1 MGYNQTVETCLS
13 IGGEKLIQGFEG
25 FCLKFY
31 GDSKGYPTVGYGHLI
46 TSEETYKKNTTGD
59 PSDSLLTA
67 AQVSALVKKYNLK
80 YNSPISKSKAGEF
93 FDNDVAEAVRTVNA
107 IELPSDC
114 VFSQAQF
121 DAMVS
126 IVFNSG
132 GAILRTDDMKA
143 MLKMRNIFAWDD
155 LKSSECDACSRAVS
169 KAFSYD
175 KTLKPRRNKEAQYF
189 CQQKPYTYKYNV
201 YTL

>member
-1 MGYNQTVETCLS
+1 MQNVVDTRLS
-13 IGGEKLIQGFEG
+13 IRGEKLIQGFEG

-46 TSEETYKKNTTGD
+46 TSKERYKVNTTGN
-59 PSDSLLTA
+59 PQDSLLTA
-67 AQVSALVKKYNLK
+67 AQVSALVKKYNLA
-80 YNSPISKSKAGEF
+80 YTSPITQSKADEF
-93 FDNDVAEAVRTVNA
+93 FEDDVASAVQAVND
-107 IELPSDC
+107 IKLPSGC

-132 GAILRTDDMKA
+132 GKILKTNDMIA
-143 MLKMRNIFAWDD
+143 MLKMRNIFAWDG
-155 LKSSECDACSRAVS
+155 LTSSQCDACSKAVS

-175 KTLKPRRNKEAQYF
+175 KSLKPRRNKEAELF
-189 CQQKPYTYKYNV
+189 CEQKPYTHKYKV

>member
-1 MGYNQTVETCLS
+1 MQNVVDTKLS
-13 IGGEKLIQGFEG
+13 IRGEKLIQGFEG

-46 TSEETYKKNTTGD
+46 TSKEKYKVNTTGN
-59 PSDSLLTA
+59 PNDSLLTA
-67 AQVSALVKKYNLK
+67 AQVSSLVKKYKLK
-80 YNSPISKSKAGEF
+80 YTSPITQNKADELF
-93 FDNDVAEAVRTVNA
+93 EKDVAWAVQTVND
-107 IELPSDC
+107 IKLPSGC

-132 GAILRTDDMKA
+132 GKILKTNDMIA
-143 MLKMRNIFAWDD
+143 MLNMRNVFAWNG
-155 LKSSECDACSRAVS
+155 LTSSQCDTCSKMVS

-175 KTLKPRRNKEAQYF
+175 KSMKPRRNKEAELF
-189 CQQKPYTYKYNV
+189 CEQKPYTHKYKV